1 MLLIALAVPA
11 FGMHT
16 INPGVAG
23 LPRSLPIMQTYD
35 RIQAAFPGGP
45 LPAVIVV
52 RADDVRA
59 PEVQA
64 GIAKLREVA
73 AKSDDFGRARDGRR
87 PTRATTSR
95 S

>member
-1 MLLIALAVPA
+1 
-11 FGMHT
+11 
-16 INPGVAG
+16 
-23 LPRSLPIMQTYD
+23 MQTYD

-52 RADDVRA
+52 RADDVRS

-73 AKSDDFGRARDGRR
+73 AKSDDFGGL
-87 PTRATTSR
+87 
-95 S
+95 